1 MRLPIPPRLVAP
13 LIACGIAGMASVVG
27 GACLSSTS
35 PPPPALRTGNYVL
48 AAPGLGTLPGIITE
62 SAGRRLRVI
71 ADTLALNV
79 SDQMYEERGTVAIT
93 PPGGTEQPAAP
104 FAVSQRRYSMT
115 VASVLV
121 LPLTLFGGTITANI
135 LNPTS
140 ISLQMPDH
148 TSWRYDYR

>member
-1 MRLPIPPRLVAP
+1 MRLSIPRRLVAP

-48 AAPGLGTLPGIITE
+48 TAPGVGTLPGIITD
-62 SAGRRLRVI
+62 SAGRALRVI

-79 SDQMYEERGTVAIT
+79 TDQTYEERGTVAIT
-93 PPGGTEQPAAP
+93 PAGGTEQPAAP
-104 FAVSQRRYSMT
+104 FIITRRRYSMT
-115 VASVLV
+115 AASTLV
-121 LPLTLFGGTITANI
+121 LPSTLFGGMITAFVTN
-135 LNPTS
+135 S
-140 ISLQMPDH
+140 ASVSLQMPNH

>member
-1 MRLPIPPRLVAP
+1 MTLSIPPRLVAP

-35 PPPPALRTGNYVL
+35 PPPALRTGNYIL
-48 AAPGLGTLPGIITE
+48 TAPGSGTLPGIITD

-79 SDQMYEERGTVAIT
+79 SDQTYQERGTVAIT
-93 PPGGTEQPAAP
+93 PAGGTEQPAAP
-104 FAVSQRRYSMT
+104 FVISQRRYSMT
-115 VASVLV
+115 VASALV
-121 LPLTLFGGTITANI
+121 LPLTLFGGMITANVT
-135 LNPTS
+135 NPAS
-140 ISLQMPDH
+140 LSLQMPDH